1 MKRIITA
8 RRLCALTLAIGLCLG
23 LCTPAQAA
31 GWFSGLFG
39 GSSGDKAV
47 EAAATVSLPDLT
59 PVPEASGIKDSKIE
73 DDGWLRVYLR
83 SLDAPEQLALT
94 FAGVYAV
101 EGDPGFRFERDAKVV
116 LTAADGEVWLSA
128 GGLRLDMGSG
138 VTFTRHAAEDGET
151 NGIYIE
157 GSSRD
162 ALYCGDLSVSVGD
175 AGGLRP
181 ILKIRVEDYLYGVVA
196 YEMSDSFP
204 IEALKAQAV
213 AARTY
218 AMQRKW
224 SSGKRDYD
232 LVDTTADQVF
242 KGYDPQYENVIEA
255 VDDTRG
261 VVGTWNGGFAV
272 CYYTASNGGQ
282 TALPS
287 QVWGGSGADG
297 YLAMV
302 DDPYDLE
309 NPRSLENDL
318 TFTAACEGSIKL
330 RKLLTAELSDA
341 MAGMGYGSDDWAF
354 DSIAAIEPVDP
365 RFEGSYMYENLAFD
379 LRVRVAESALITP
392 TPAPTATPAASPDP
406 DASASPE
413 ITASPAPTDAPAA
426 DIAPEPEKWVLLDD
440 TVRVKLSVYEDI
452 KDGLSMGLNGS
463 DYELI
468 SVETESDDTGKAKA
482 FRLVMR
488 RYGHGVGMSQR
499 GAQWMAGK
507 YGKTWLEI
515 LGFYYPG
522 MGIERMAWP
531 DDALTRLDA
540 LPVSVGAARPD
551 PTPRP
556 TPAPLPSPEA
566 GETIATVNATSLNVR
581 EKPTT
586 SARILDALEKGRQV
600 LISGEPDA
608 DGWVSVRTAEV
619 QGYVKAEYLD

>member
-1 MKRIITA
+1 MNRIFII
-8 RRLCALTLAIGLCLG
+8 RRLCALALVIGLSLG
-23 LCTPAQAA
+23 LGAPAQAS
-31 GWFSGLFG
+31 WFSSLFG
-39 GSSGDKAV
+39 GDSGEEAA

-59 PVPEASGIKDSKIE
+59 PAPAASDVIDSKIE

-83 SLDAPEQLALT
+83 SLDAPEQLNLT
-94 FAGVYAV
+94 FAGAYAV
-101 EGDPGFRFERDAKVV
+101 EGDPGFRFDRDAKVA

-138 VTFTRHAAEDGET
+138 VTFTRHAADDGET
-151 NGIYIE
+151 NGIYID

-162 ALYCGDLSVSVGD
+162 ALYCGDLSVSVND

-181 ILKIRVEDYLYGVVA
+181 ILKIQVEDYLYGVVA

-341 MAGMGYGSDDWAF
+341 MAGMGYDSDDWAF